1 MHLYLALYFFK
12 YHYTKIGL
20 SIRPVDDCHKEV
32 KHIVCVSFS
41 TIWHYLPS
49 CSCIILHLIN
59 THYTNAKKT
68 KQSDACIHEKDIPRY
83 AGTSLRPTCR
93 RLYFAL
99 YHTILPSKRHPVDMV
114 NAKTNLYLHSCKR
127 HPSIRGFASVD
138 L

>member
-1 MHLYLALYFFK
+1 MHLYLALHFFK
-12 YHYTKIGL
+12 YNFTKIGL

-32 KHIVCVSFS
+32 KHIVCVFFPL
-41 TIWHYLPS
+41 YD
-49 CSCIILHLIN
+49 IIFPLVRVLFFILL
-59 THYTNAKKT
+59 TRIIQTQKKT

-138 L
+138 V